1 MIIEKGTLKDA
12 DELENLYNDLND
24 YSSTH
29 INYPGWIKDIY
40 PVRQTA
46 IDGIQKGSLFV
57 LRINNTIAG
66 SIILNHHPED
76 AYYQVE
82 WGISADY
89 EDIIVIHTL
98 VVHPCFMKKGVGEA
112 LLTYAKKY
120 CFNNRIKS
128 IRLDVSVD
136 NLPAIRLYEKMGYQY
151 VTTVD
156 LGLSYEHLKW
166 FKLYELIL

>member
-1 MIIEKGTLKDA
+1 MVIEKGTSD
-12 DELENLYNDLND
+12 DVSELEKLYNDLND

-46 IDGIQKGSLFV
+46 IDGIGEDSLFV
-57 LRINNTIAG
+57 LRINKTIAG
-66 SIILNHHPED
+66 SVILNHYPED
-76 AYYQVE
+76 AYHQVQ
-82 WGISADY
+82 WGISAGYD
-89 EDIIVIHTL
+89 DVIVIHTL
-98 VVHPCFMKKGVGEA
+98 IVHPDFMKKGIGEA
-112 LLTYAKKY
+112 LLNFAKEY
-120 CFNNRIKS
+120 SLNNGIIS

-151 VTTVD
+151 VATVD
-156 LGLSYEHLKW
+156 LGLGYEHLKW